1 MIFKKL
7 FPHLDVPKHRTY
19 LASHVLNFFGRV
31 FIKGPTP
38 DDWPAH
44 LPLKT
49 RIHLA
54 KTHFYLPVNRMPP
67 GKAPEGWGVGQLRA
81 SIIRNLAEEPKAA
94 HASAIVS
101 LWAVVLILGV
111 VSIGQPL
118 SQSIKEASAKREAVA
133 QAKERAEYQEN
144 NEAQIAKWTSE
155 AEGYSAQQCVREVE
169 GLRIRNTEQRR
180 DRYAAIE
187 GACQSKSDDIRQIGQ
202 TMPFNECLALG
213 KGIIN
218 DIDNRNGTQT
228 WTDSLIFTSGC
239 ARRFGRELETQL

>member
-1 MIFKKL
+1 MILKKL
-7 FPHLDVPKHRTY
+7 FPHIDTPKHRTY

-31 FIKGPTP
+31 CIKGPTP

-81 SIIRNLAEEPKAA
+81 SLIRNIAEEPKAA

-101 LWAVVLILGV
+101 LGAVGLILAAIAV
-111 VSIGQPL
+111 GQPL
-118 SQSIKEASAKREAVA
+118 SESIKEAAAKREVAA
-133 QAKERAEYQEN
+133 QAKERAEYQEKKT
-144 NEAQIAKWTSE
+144 EQIAKWTRE
-155 AEGYSAQQCVREVE
+155 AEGYSAQQCVRETQS
-169 GLRIRNTEQRR
+169 LRIRNTDQQR

-187 GACQSKSDDIRQIGQ
+187 GACESKSEEISQIGQ
-202 TMPFNECLALG
+202 SMSFNNCLALG
-213 KGIIN
+213 KAIIN
-218 DIDNRNGTQT
+218 DIDNRQGTQT
-228 WTDSLIFTSGC
+228 WTDTLIFTSGC
-239 ARRFGRELETQL
+239 ARRFGRELEAQL